1 MIGYIIRRIAYG
13 FLILLGV
20 NALTFALFFAV
31 NTPDDMARLAI
42 GGRYVTPEAIE
53 NWKIAHGYDLPLVYN
68 EDAQG
73 IEKITKTVFYTRSAP
88 LLTGDLGLSD
98 AGRSI
103 NREIAERVGLRMNT
117 WKSSKMAAIA
127 ERVGPSLALAV
138 PTFVLG
144 VFVML
149 VFSLMVV
156 LVRRTKLEWAA
167 VAFAVTVMSV
177 SSLFY
182 IILGQWLL
190 AKTLRLVPVSGFM
203 DGWHMAVF
211 LILPVAIGIFSRLG
225 SDTLLYRAMF
235 LEEVG
240 KDYVRTARAKGAS
253 HARVMFVHVLRNAM
267 LPILTSTLAVFPMLF
282 MGSLIMESFFGIP
295 GLGSY
300 TIDAINA
307 QDFSIVRAMVFLG
320 TAAYVLGLLL
330 TDIAYTIAD
339 PRIRLK

>member
-1 MIGYIIRRIAYG
+1 MIGYIVRRIAYG

-53 NWKIAHGYDLPLVYN
+53 RWKTAHGYDLPLVFN
-68 EDAQG
+68 ESASG
-73 IEKITKTVFYTRSAP
+73 IEKLTQTIFFQRSAP
-88 LLTGDLGLSD
+88 LLKGDLGLSD

-103 NREIAERVGLRMNT
+103 NREIVD
-117 WKSSKMAAIA
+117 
-127 ERVGPSLALAV
+127 RVGPSLALAI

-144 VFVML
+144 VIVM
-149 VFSLMVV
+149 VCFSLMLVV
-156 LVRRTKLEWAA
+156 VRRTKLEWAG
-167 VAFAVTVMSV
+167 VAMSVCIMSV

-182 IILGQWLL
+182 IIFGQWLF
-190 AKTLRLVPVSGFM
+190 AKTLQLVPVSGFM
-203 DGWHMAVF
+203 DGWRMAVF

-240 KDYVRTARAKGAS
+240 KDYVRTARAKGAGE
-253 HARVMFVHVLRNAM
+253 ARVMFNHVLRNAM
-267 LPILTSTLAVFPMLF
+267 LPILTSTVAVFPLLF
-282 MGSLIMESFFGIP
+282 MGSLIMESFFDIP

-307 QDFSIVRAMVFLG
+307 QDFAIVRAMVFLG
-320 TAAYVLGLLL
+320 TAAYVAGLIL
-330 TDIAYTIAD
+330 TDISYTIAD
-339 PRIRLK
+339 PRIRLR

>member
-1 MIGYIIRRIAYG
+1 MIGYILRRIAYG

-42 GGRYVTPEAIE
+42 GGRYVTSEAIE
-53 NWKIAHGYDLPLVYN
+53 NWKTAHGYDLPLVYN
-68 EDAQG
+68 DEAQG

-103 NREIAERVGLRMNT
+103 NRE
-117 WKSSKMAAIA
+117 IA

-182 IILGQWLL
+182 IILGQWLF
-190 AKTLRLVPVSGFM
+190 AKTLRLGARFWFYGRLAHGGLFDSSG
-203 DGWHMAVF
+203 GYRHLLAT
-211 LILPVAIGIFSRLG
+211 G

-267 LPILTSTLAVFPMLF
+267 LPILTSTVAVFPMLF

>member
-1 MIGYIIRRIAYG
+1 M
-13 FLILLGV
+13 
-20 NALTFALFFAV
+20 T
-31 NTPDDMARLAI
+31 TQ
-42 GGRYVTPEAIE
+42 AIE
-53 NWKIAHGYDLPLVYN
+53 NWKKAHGYDLPLVYN
-68 EDAQG
+68 EAAQG
-73 IEKITKTVFYTRSAP
+73 IDKVTQTVFFTRSAP
-88 LLTGDLGLSD
+88 LLAGDLGLSD

-103 NREIAERVGLRMNT
+103 NREIAERVG
-117 WKSSKMAAIA
+117 
-127 ERVGPSLALAV
+127 PSLALAV
-138 PTFVLG
+138 PTFILG
-144 VFVML
+144 VVVML

-156 LVRRTKLEWAA
+156 LVRRTKLEWAC
-167 VAFAVTVMSV
+167 VGFAVLVMSV

-182 IILGQWLL
+182 IILGQWLF
-190 AKTLRLVPVSGFM
+190 AKTLRLVPVSGFA
-203 DGWHMAVF
+203 DDWRMAVF

-253 HARVMFVHVLRNAM
+253 EARVMFVHVLRNAM
-267 LPILTSTLAVFPMLF
+267 LPILTSTVAVFPMLF

-320 TAAYVLGLLL
+320 TAAYVVGLIL
-330 TDIAYTIAD
+330 TDVTYTLAD

>member
-1 MIGYIIRRIAYG
+1 MMGYIVRRICYG

-42 GGRYVTPEAIE
+42 GGRYVTADAIE
-53 NWKIAHGYDLPLVYN
+53 RWKELHGYDLPLVYN
-68 EDAQG
+68 DAAPG
-73 IEKITKTVFYTRSAP
+73 IEKVTQTIFFQRSAP
-88 LLTGDLGLSD
+88 LLKGDLGLSD

-103 NREIAERVGLRMNT
+103 NREIAD
-117 WKSSKMAAIA
+117 
-127 ERVGPSLALAV
+127 RVGPSLALAV
-138 PTFVLG
+138 PTFILG
-144 VFVML
+144 IFVM
-149 VFSLMVV
+149 VCFSLMLVI
-156 LVRRTKLEWAA
+156 VRRTRLEWAG
-167 VAFAVTVMSV
+167 VAFSVCVMSI

-182 IILGQWLL
+182 IIFGQWLF

-203 DGWHMAVF
+203 DGWSMTAF
-211 LILPVAIGIFSRLG
+211 LLLPVAIGIFSRLG

-253 HARVMFVHVLRNAM
+253 ESRVMFNHVLRNAM
-267 LPILTSTLAVFPMLF
+267 LPILTSTVAVFPLLF

-307 QDFSIVRAMVFLG
+307 QDFAIVRAMVFLG
-320 TAAYVLGLLL
+320 TAAYVLGLIL
-330 TDIAYTIAD
+330 TDISYTIAD

>member
-1 MIGYIIRRIAYG
+1 MIGYLLRRIAYG
-13 FLILLGV
+13 VLILFGV
-20 NALTFALFFAV
+20 NVLTFVLFFSV

-42 GGRYVTPEAIE
+42 GGRYVTQQAID
-53 NWKIAHGYDLPLVYN
+53 NWKHMHGYDMPLVFN
-68 EDAQG
+68 DEKEG
-73 IEKITKTVFYTRSAP
+73 VEKITQTVFFKRSAP
-88 LLTGDLGLSD
+88 LLRGDLGLSD

-103 NREIAERVGLRMNT
+103 NREI
-117 WKSSKMAAIA
+117 S

-138 PTFVLG
+138 PTFILG
-144 VFVML
+144 VAVM
-149 VFSLMVV
+149 VIFSLLIVI
-156 LVRRTKLEWAA
+156 VRRTRLEWGC
-167 VAFAVTVMSV
+167 VAFSVAVMSV

-182 IILGQWLL
+182 IILGQWLF
-190 AKTLRLVPVSGFM
+190 AKTLRLVPVSGF
-203 DGWHMAVF
+203 DNGWRMAVF
-211 LILPVAIGIFSRLG
+211 LLLPVAIGIFSRLG

-253 HARVMFVHVLRNAM
+253 EARVMFNHVLRNAM
-267 LPILTSTLAVFPMLF
+267 LPILTSTVAVFPLLF

-320 TAAYVLGLLL
+320 TVAYVLGLIL
-330 TDIAYTIAD
+330 TDIAYTLAD

>member
-103 NREIAERVGLRMNT
+103 NREIAERVG
-117 WKSSKMAAIA
+117 
-127 ERVGPSLALAV
+127 PSLALAV

-182 IILGQWLL
+182 IILGQW
-190 AKTLRLVPVSGFM
+190 
-203 DGWHMAVF
+203 
-211 LILPVAIGIFSRLG
+211 LPVAIGIFSRLG

-267 LPILTSTLAVFPMLF
+267 LPILTSTVAVFPMLF

>member
-1 MIGYIIRRIAYG
+1 MIGYILRRIAYG

-20 NALTFALFFAV
+20 NVLTFALFFAV

-42 GGRYVTPEAIE
+42 GGRYVTAEAVE
-53 NWKIAHGYDLPLVYN
+53 NWKKAHGYDLPLVYN
-68 EDAQG
+68 EKAEG
-73 IEKITKTVFYTRSAP
+73 IEKVTQTVFFTRSAP
-88 LLTGDLGLSD
+88 LLAGDLGLSD

-103 NREIAERVGLRMNT
+103 NREIAERVG
-117 WKSSKMAAIA
+117 
-127 ERVGPSLALAV
+127 PSLALAV
-138 PTFVLG
+138 PTFILG
-144 VFVML
+144 VIVMTA
-149 VFSLMVV
+149 FWLMVV
-156 LVRRTKLEWAA
+156 LVRRTRLEWAC
-167 VAFAVTVMSV
+167 VGFAVTVMSV

-182 IILGQWLL
+182 IILGQWLF
-190 AKTLRLVPVSGFM
+190 AKTMRLVPVSGYE
-203 DGWHMAVF
+203 DGWRAAVF
-211 LILPVAIGIFSRLG
+211 LLLPVAIGIFSRLG

-253 HARVMFVHVLRNAM
+253 QARVMFVHVLRNAM
-267 LPILTSTLAVFPMLF
+267 LPILTSTVAVFPMLF

-307 QDFSIVRAMVFLG
+307 QDFSVVRAMVFLG
-320 TAAYVLGLLL
+320 TAAYVLGLIL
-330 TDIAYTIAD
+330 TDITYTIAD